1 MEGGFYPWKN
11 QSRPEDELLK
21 YGNYSNLRKP
31 LPKPPRGYSWEKD
44 EKSGE
49 WLLLDEATGIRRTH
63 VPKDDTPTAD
73 AVPIAHV
80 ITNATVVDVAPAAAA
95 AAAAAAAEPTAP
107 PLPPPT
113 PEFLEHTVVPS
124 DTLIGICLRYKVSQ
138 AVLRRHNSFPGENF
152 RLCETLRIPA
162 AAMAMRGAAVQPQA
176 RTPEV
181 LLQEFRNRTGLEAI
195 EARLYLEETGK
206 GPTPADWDLDAAL
219 AAWAADVQWESEGDA
234 KVKLARQQQQR
245 AREQQQEQEQRQP
258 RQPR

>member
-31 LPKPPRGYSWEKD
+31 LPKPPRGVRGRKT
-44 EKSGE
+44 KSRESGCF
-49 WLLLDEATGIRRTH
+49 WTRRRNTKNACRRRH
-63 VPKDDTPTAD
+63 ASRRRAHRPRDHERHCRGRHPRRPRRCAAD
-73 AVPIAHV
+73 
-80 ITNATVVDVAPAAAA
+80 
-95 AAAAAAAEPTAP
+95 AAEPTAP

-245 AREQQQEQEQRQP
+245 EREQQQEQEQRQQ